1 MSEPAK
7 PSTLHLLQ
15 DATIASWA
23 LEQYDR
29 IEMHGYRLT
38 IEGDIEDAVEL
49 ARKTGQIDEK
59 LAAR

>member
-15 DATIASWA
+15 DAAVYPWA

-29 IEMHGYRLT
+29 IELNGYRLT
-38 IEGDIEDAVEL
+38 VLGDVDAVEL
-49 ARKTGQIDEK
+49 ARKTGQLDE
-59 LAAR
+59 APPAR